1 MQEMSALQQAFE
13 HAPEVVLA
21 VLFGSAA
28 RDRTR
33 PRSDLDVGVL
43 FVDDLDSTSQLTV
56 ELERAT
62 GRTVD
67 LVRLDQAPAL
77 LRFEI
82 ARNGQAIVERRPH
95 AWSDFRARAMV
106 DWWDWAPTARMLH
119 EAAVAR
125 LRQRVKS
132 GAQHGPA

>member
-1 MQEMSALQQAFE
+1 MQEMSALRQALE
-13 HAPEVVLA
+13 QAPGLVLA

-28 RDRTR
+28 HDKTR
-33 PRSDLDVGVL
+33 PESDLDVGVL
-43 FVDDLDSTSQLTV
+43 FAEDPDSTARLAV

-67 LVRLDQAPAL
+67 LVRLDQAPPL

-82 ARNGQAIVERRPH
+82 ARTGQVIVGRRPH

-119 EAAVAR
+119 EAAAAR
-125 LRQRVKS
+125 VRQRATS